1 MHVRFRYRCSSL
13 SLRSGTGSRRYIRR
27 PGAPSYKFF
36 AASGGAGAR
45 AELRADVE
53 DALQHR
59 HRAERHEHVH
69 GRCEEAEVGEQDAD
83 RQDHDAHGAARDPHL
98 ALDAERLGARAGVAD
113 HQRREHGGDRRGR
126 GDLVAVRGEHRGDR
140 GEDDALLDAVERRVE
155 ERAELRALARHARV
169 APVHRV
175 AHRADDEGDA
185 ADDEEL
191 LPDQHGGDDVQDQA
205 GDRDRVRREPR
216 LDQAVAHD
224 LAARARADRRARALR
239 ARGPRAGLRVGHQ
252 AVAFAGWKAQAAG
265 RARASHAAVQA
276 PTPAVAAPR
285 TASVTKWLAVETIT
299 KTTTNGY
306 SAQSVRVT
314 RCLHSRESGTA
325 SIRAN
330 ATCIEGIA
338 AYWLTSELT
347 ATLSWLTCVR
357 LATESA
363 KPHSGKKRG
372 GAAGNAMKPMF
383 AVHIATANMLRTK

>member
-1 MHVRFRYRCSSL
+1 M
-13 SLRSGTGSRRYIRR
+13 
-27 PGAPSYKFF
+27 K
-36 AASGGAGAR
+36 
-45 AELRADVE
+45 
-53 DALQHR
+53 DALQHG
-59 HRAERHEHVH
+59 HRAERREHVH
-69 GRCEEAEVGEQDAD
+69 GRCEQPEVGEQDAD
-83 RQDHDAHGAARDPHL
+83 RQDHDAHGAAGDPDL
-98 ALDAERLGARAGVAD
+98 AIDAERLGPGAGVAD
-113 HQRREHGGDRRGR
+113 HERGEDGEHGRGGR
-126 GDLVAVRGEHRGDR
+126 HLVVLRGEHRGDR

-175 AHRADDEGDA
+175 ADGADDEGDA
-185 ADDEEL
+185 ADDEKL
-191 LPDQHGGDDVQDQA
+191 LPDQDGGDDVQHQA

-216 LDQAVAHD
+216 LDQAVADH
-224 LAARARADRRARALR
+224 LAARALAHRRAGALR
-239 ARGPRAGLRVGHQ
+239 ALAGLRVGHQ
-252 AVAFAGWKAQAAG
+252 AVAFAGWNAHAAG

-299 KTTTNGY
+299 NTTTNGY
-306 SAQSVRVT
+306 SAQSVRVS

-325 SIRAN
+325 IMRAN

-357 LATESA
+357 FATGSM

-372 GAAGNAMKPMF
+372 GAAGNIMKPMF